1 MVPWVTWLG
10 YLTGGGQ
17 WTGGGSPRV
26 REPSLPAL
34 YNNSKRLCAQK
45 LYEKTPELLLNLISI
60 VSYTMGAALPVL
72 LRAVHPSAILTLF
85 IIAKCKKK
93 LKFACLQKVKNSNKK
108 PKSSP
113 AGSLPRHLKSL
124 SGPRLFREH
133 ECATGVDAIDTKHF
147 IIIKLAM
154 SIAYDE
160 LSSCS

>member
-72 LRAVHPSAILTLF
+72 LRAVHPSAIIMVDGGGSF
-85 IIAKCKKK
+85 
-93 LKFACLQKVKNSNKK
+93 
-108 PKSSP
+108 P
-113 AGSLPRHLKSL
+113 AGAEASAAGIHAK
-124 SGPRLFREH
+124 
-133 ECATGVDAIDTKHF
+133 F
-147 IIIKLAM
+147 I
-154 SIAYDE
+154 
-160 LSSCS
+160 CGGFPG